1 MPIPAVPGSRVASPV
16 DRSKRQTPFASALAD
31 CTAPYTFPNTS
42 TASPRSP
49 KSAPGVIPSTW
60 PKGWGSFEPGG
71 MRQTS
76 PSGETLTKIDPVR
89 PMAIPSGF

>member
-1 MPIPAVPGSRVASPV
+1 MPIAAVPGSRVASPV
-16 DRSKRQTPFASALAD
+16 NRSKRQTPLASGLAD

-60 PKGWGSFEPGG
+60 PKGCGSLEPGG

-76 PSGETLTKIDPVR
+76 PSGDSTASDRPV
-89 PMAIPSGF
+89 S